1 MPDPLYIDEIQFSD
15 ATYEI
20 RDTAAR
26 NALGGKEDTTNKVI
40 SIDQNSTND
49 EYPSA
54 KCVYDIVGDIETA
67 LQALIGGNTP

>member
-1 MPDPLYIDEIQFSD
+1 MSDPLYIDQIQFSD

-26 NALGGKEDTTNKVI
+26 NALSGKEDSSNKVI
-40 SIDQNSTND
+40 SIDQNSTDD

-54 KCVYDIVGDIETA
+54 KCVYDIVGDIEAA
-67 LQALIGGNTP
+67 LAALI